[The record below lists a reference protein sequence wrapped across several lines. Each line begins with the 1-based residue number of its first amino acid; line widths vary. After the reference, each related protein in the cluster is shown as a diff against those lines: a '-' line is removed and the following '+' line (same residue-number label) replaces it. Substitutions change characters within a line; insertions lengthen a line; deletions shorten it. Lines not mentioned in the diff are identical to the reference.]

1 LILAFIFLQKM
12 NSKVELRQHYK
23 ALRQGL
29 SSTEIDVYSK
39 EIGKQLMLHFDL
51 SLLGCL
57 HIFLSI
63 TKHKEIDTLPLIETL
78 QDRYPN
84 LRLVTSWIDPVK
96 DELQTLELLS
106 GIPVVEGRWGIP
118 EPAVRIPFEDKRID
132 MILVPLLAFDE
143 AGHRI
148 GYGKGY
154 YDRFLKRCPDSVI
167 KVGVSLFPP
176 VKVIEGIT
184 PQDIALNYCI
194 TPQRL
199 YAF

>member
-1 LILAFIFLQKM
+1 M
-12 NSKVELRQHYK
+12 NSKIELRQHYK
-23 ALRQGL
+23 ALRAGL
-29 SSTEIDVYSK
+29 RVADVNISSR
-39 EIGKQLMLHFDL
+39 EIGRQLMLHFDL

-63 TKHKEIDTLPLIETL
+63 AKQKEVDTLPLIEIL
-78 QDRYPN
+78 QERYPN
-84 LRLVTSWIDPVK
+84 LRLVTSWIDPAT

-106 GIPVVEGRWGIP
+106 GIPLVEGRWGIP

-132 MILVPLLAFDE
+132 MVLVPLLAFDE

-154 YDRFLKRCPDSVI
+154 YDRFLKRCPPSVI

-176 VKVIEGIT
+176 VKTIIDIS
-184 PQDIALNYCI
+184 PHDIALDYCI